1 MAKIKLRFL
10 FALMIEYIPDLGTQ
24 TDSSELLR
32 ERRQLSLEY
41 ITINNNFRNFSDC
54 YPSQMKNLMDDI
66 GMELKKK

>member
-1 MAKIKLRFL
+1 MAKLKLRFL

>member
-1 MAKIKLRFL
+1 
-10 FALMIEYIPDLGTQ
+10 MIEYIPDLGTQ

-32 ERRQLSLEY
+32 ERRELSLEY
-41 ITINNNFRNFSDC
+41 ITISNNFRNFSDC